1 MKQMTKKILS
11 CALAGLMVL
20 SIASCSKKDRDRD
33 DEEEE
38 ESLIETEE
46 PAVSVPGTT
55 EATTE
60 TTPAPAIWGE
70 DNDLTFG
77 VGELTAI
84 SYCYSVLDG
93 EEIEGSGVEEN
104 VLYSIPSVDASE
116 PDEDGYVTYTIDYT
130 ISGSYDPIIAFDVSD
145 HTDSWSS
152 NPQEYNVIDYYT
164 GTILCDWE
172 NSYNDKG
179 EEIAVKIDNG
189 EEEITVYVSAAFDM
203 EVISNTSSKADNDH
217 WAWSV
222 EYICYMTITLR
233 APESYDGMLLEINT
247 AGWTEAD
254 HIEHIDDDEDDGAVE
269 GDLFEDDLST
279 LRFTRVSDLI
289 IEG

>member
-20 SIASCSKKDRDRD
+20 SIASCSKKDRARD
-33 DEEEE
+33 GEEEE

-46 PAVSVPGTT
+46 PIVSVPETT
-55 EATTE
+55 EATAE

-70 DNDLTFG
+70 VNDLTFG

-93 EEIEGSGVEEN
+93 EEIEGSGVEET

-130 ISGSYDPIIAFDVSD
+130 ISGSYDPIIA
-145 HTDSWSS
+145 
-152 NPQEYNVIDYYT
+152 
-164 GTILCDWE
+164 
-172 NSYNDKG
+172 YNDEG

-189 EEEITVYVSAAFDM
+189 EEEITVYVSAAFDT

-254 HIEHIDDDEDDGAVE
+254 HIESIDDDEDDGDVE

-289 IEG
+289 IEE

>member
-11 CALAGLMVL
+11 CALSGLMVL
-20 SIASCSKKDRDRD
+20 SFASCGKKDSGRD
-33 DEEEE
+33 DDGEE

-46 PAVSVPGTT
+46 PIVSVPETT
-55 EATTE
+55 EATAE

-70 DNDLTFG
+70 VNDLTYG

-84 SYCYSVLDG
+84 NYSYSVLDG
-93 EEIEGSGVEEN
+93 EEIEGTGIDEE
-104 VLYSIPSVDASE
+104 VLYSVPSVDASE

-130 ISGSYDPIIAFDVSD
+130 ISGSYDPIIAFDVTD

-172 NSYNDKG
+172 NSYNDEG
-179 EEIAVKIDNG
+179 EEIAVTIDNG
-189 EEEITVYVSAAFDM
+189 EEEITVYVSAAFDT

-222 EYICYMTITLR
+222 EYIAYMTITLR
-233 APESYDGMLLEINT
+233 APETYDGMLLVIDT
-247 AGWTEAD
+247 SGWTEAD
-254 HIEHIDDDEDDGAVE
+254 HIEHMDDDEDDGDVE
-269 GDLFEDDLST
+269 GDLFADDLT
-279 LRFTRVSDLI
+279 DLRFTRVSDLI
-289 IEG
+289 IE